1 MTRVPNR
8 STQTRLLLAE
18 LLESPRTWR
27 HGYELSKATGLKSG
41 TLYPILMRLADQG
54 LLASNWAESERPG
67 VPPRHV
73 YRLTPDGLAC
83 ARSLAEVARATL
95 DARLSK
101 ANS

>member
-1 MTRVPNR
+1 MTRLPNR
-8 STQTRLLLAE
+8 STQTLRLLAE

-27 HGYELSKATGLKSG
+27 HGYELSKATSLKSG

-54 LLASNWAESERPG
+54 LLASKWADSERPG

-73 YRLTPDGLAC
+73 YRLTPDGLAY
-83 ARSLAEVARATL
+83 ARDQAEGAPAPL
-95 DARLSK
+95 GSRLSK